1 MVPDTFVPDDDL
13 LSVEEILDTGR
24 MREELGIARRIQ
36 RAFLPKAPPGLQGF
50 EIEGWNEPCRET
62 GGDYYDY
69 FRLPGG
75 RLALAIGDVSGHGI
89 GPALLMTNARSALRA
104 LLQVDDDPADVLGR
118 LNGVLVT
125 DMLEDHFITMFV
137 GLLDMSTKRL
147 RYAVAGHERP
157 LLLEARS
164 GEILT
169 LEGKGM
175 PLGVVPGLSYV
186 EGDTVTLRRNDLL
199 ACLTD
204 GIWEAT
210 NSAGEEFGYGRLKA
224 ALLRNCAGSAAAVV
238 AAVKQEVLEFTEGA
252 RQSDDLTLM
261 ALKVV

>member
-1 MVPDTFVPDDDL
+1 LEPDTVAQDDDL
-13 LSVEEILDTGR
+13 LSVEEILETGR
-24 MREELGIARRIQ
+24 MRDELEIARRIQ

-118 LNGVLVT
+118 LNDVLVT
-125 DMLEDHFITMFV
+125 DTLEDHFMTMFV
-137 GLLDMSTKRL
+137 GVLDMGTKRL

-157 LLLEARS
+157 LLLGARS
-164 GEILT
+164 GEFLT
-169 LEGKGM
+169 LDAKGM
-175 PLGVVPGLSYV
+175 PLGVVPGLSYI
-186 EGDTVTLRRNDLL
+186 EGETVTLRRNDLL
-199 ACLTD
+199 VCLTD

-210 NSAGEEFGYGRLKA
+210 NSAGEEFGYARLKA
-224 ALLRNCAGSAAAVV
+224 VLLRSRAGSATGVVAVV
-238 AAVKQEVLEFTEGA
+238 RQKVFEFTEGA